1 MGIKLSEVAFTYRYS
16 KKHENKFALLN
27 ANLEINNNEEFITI
41 VGHTGSGK
49 STLVQILN
57 SLLVPS
63 LGHVSVEFNEENK
76 YVRYDILGNGKKTKY
91 CLREDLSKKLKY
103 KSKVLLKPLRRHIG
117 LVFQFPEY
125 QLFEETVLKD
135 IMFGPKNFLKD
146 EKKAEDEAKKIAD
159 LMGISDLLDKSPF
172 SLSGGQMRK
181 VAIAGI
187 LASKPDILVLD
198 EPTVGLD
205 PLAKKELL
213 EFLKY
218 LNEVEKKSIIIITHD
233 MDVVGEYA
241 KRVIVL
247 NKSEIKYD
255 GSKDELFRN
264 EQIIESNNLNYP
276 NIVNI
281 MRNLKDKLHIDLDIY
296 KYNIEDAFKEI
307 LRAKGEEN
315 ER

>member
-1 MGIKLSEVAFTYRYS
+1 MGIKLSEVAFTYRLS
-16 KKHENKFALLN
+16 KKQESKYALLN
-27 ANLEINNNEEFITI
+27 VNLEIENNEEFISI

-49 STLVQILN
+49 STLVQSLN
-57 SLLVPS
+57 ALLVPTS
-63 LGHVSVEFNEENK
+63 GHMEIDFAEGDQ
-76 YVRYDILGNGKKTKY
+76 YLRYDILGNGKKTKY
-91 CLREDLSKKLKY
+91 CLRNDIDHKLKY

-125 QLFEETVLKD
+125 QIFEETVLKD

-146 EKKAEDEAKKIAD
+146 EKKAESEARRIAEM
-159 LMGISDLLDKSPF
+159 MGISDLLDKSPF

-187 LASKPDILVLD
+187 LASNPDVLVLD

-205 PLAKKELL
+205 PLAKRELL

-218 LNEVEKKSIIIITHD
+218 LNESQRKSIIIITHD

-247 NKSEIKYD
+247 NKGEVKYD
-255 GSKDELFRN
+255 GDKDLLFRN
-264 EQIIESNNLNYP
+264 KEIIETCNLNYP
-276 NIVNI
+276 SIVNI
-281 MRNLKDKLHIDLDIY
+281 MRGLKEKLNVDLDIY
-296 KYNIEDAFKEI
+296 KYNIKDAFDEI
-307 LRAKGEEN
+307 SRVMGEDHE
-315 ER
+315 